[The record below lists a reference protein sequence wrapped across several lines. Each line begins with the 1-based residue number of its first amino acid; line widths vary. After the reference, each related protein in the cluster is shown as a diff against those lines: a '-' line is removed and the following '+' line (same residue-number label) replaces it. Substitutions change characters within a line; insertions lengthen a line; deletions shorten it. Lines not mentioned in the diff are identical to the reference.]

1 MKKNLHPRI
10 DESNQDNT
18 YTKQNKKYN
27 NTIYKEGIKFKYNK

>member
-18 YTKQNKKYN
+18 YTRNKIRNIIIPYIK
-27 NTIYKEGIKFKYNK
+27 KELNSI